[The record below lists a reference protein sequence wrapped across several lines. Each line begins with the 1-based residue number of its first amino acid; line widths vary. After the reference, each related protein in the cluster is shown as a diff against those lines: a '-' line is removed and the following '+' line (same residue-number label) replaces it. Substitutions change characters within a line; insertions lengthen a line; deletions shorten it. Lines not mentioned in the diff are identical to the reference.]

1 MPNRQFILFGIYMV
15 VQSLSACDGSQ
26 YVSLIAEDF
35 RFSPD
40 FVRAKTSKP
49 IILSV
54 YNAGRETHEFDSR
67 LLRYGQSRVVT
78 TSTGTAG
85 SGVILRPGQSVRI
98 AITPPPGTYIYQ
110 CRRKGHRSM
119 SGTIILE

>member
-1 MPNRQFILFGIYMV
+1 MA
-15 VQSLSACDGSQ
+15 VQSLSACDGIQ
-26 YVSLIAEDF
+26 YVSLSAEDF

-40 FVRAKTSKP
+40 FVQAKSSRP

-67 LLRYGQSRVVT
+67 LLHYAQSRVLAA
-78 TSTGTAG
+78 STETAG

-98 AITPPPGTYIYQ
+98 TITSPPGTYVYQ
-110 CRRKGHRSM
+110 CRRKGHRGM
-119 SGTIILE
+119 TGTIILE